1 MSWRTVVISKRCKLD
16 LSMGYMVVRGED
28 TVRVLIDEMAILM
41 IENPAVSLTGCL
53 LSELTSKKVRI
64 IFCDDKRSPYAE
76 LQPYNGCHD
85 CSRKIKQQSCWTDAQ
100 KQAVWT
106 AIVSEKICNQ
116 AKVLL
121 EYDREEEAAMLTG
134 YMSELQLGDSTNRE
148 GHAAKV
154 YFNALFGKKF
164 SRGQENPTNAMLNYG
179 YGLILSAFNREV
191 TLNGY
196 LPHIGLCHDN
206 MFNAYN
212 LSCDLMEPFR
222 PIIDRVVMD
231 TAPLE
236 FGKEE
241 KQALLSA
248 LSSSVQI
255 SGTEQTVL
263 NAIKIYTRSVF
274 EAINEFDTDKIDFF
288 DI

>member
-121 EYDREEEAAMLTG
+121 EYDREEEVAMLTG

>member
-16 LSMGYMVVRGED
+16 LSMGYMVVRGEE

-53 LSELTSKKVRI
+53 LSELTNKKIRI

-76 LQPYNGCHD
+76 LQPYNGSHD
-85 CSRKIKQQSCWTDAQ
+85 SSLKIKQQSMWSMEQKLVVWTD
-100 KQAVWT
+100 
-106 AIVSEKICNQ
+106 IVREKICNQ

-121 EYDREEEAAMLTG
+121 DNDKEDETAMLTQ
-134 YMSELQLGDSTNRE
+134 YVSEITFGDATNRE

-164 SRGQENPTNAMLNYG
+164 SRGQDNAVNAMLNYG

-196 LPHIGLCHDN
+196 LPNIGLCHDN
-206 MFNAYN
+206 RFNSYN

-222 PIIDRVVMD
+222 TIVDRVVIN
-231 TAPLE
+231 TNPIE

-241 KQALLSA
+241 KKELLSL
-248 LSSSVQI
+248 LSSTI
-255 SGTEQTVL
+255 YIAGTYQTLL
-263 NAIKIYTRSVF
+263 NGIKIYTRSVF
-274 EAINEFDTDKIDFF
+274 EAINKTDITKIEYFEL
-288 DI
+288 